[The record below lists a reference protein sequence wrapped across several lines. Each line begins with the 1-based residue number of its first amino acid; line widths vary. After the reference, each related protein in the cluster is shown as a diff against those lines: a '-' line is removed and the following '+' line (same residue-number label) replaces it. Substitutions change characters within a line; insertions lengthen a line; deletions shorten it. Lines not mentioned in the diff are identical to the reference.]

1 MASRAVKA
9 YAPASIS
16 NIGPG
21 FDVLGLAIDKPG
33 DVAIAQRTPQPGLS
47 FILRGKSDGIP
58 SDARTNVAA
67 YVARLLLDELKPS
80 FGVKLTLDKKM
91 PISSGLGSSAASG
104 VAALVA
110 VNALLGNPLTRT
122 DLIPFALEGE
132 RIIAGSAH
140 ADNIAPSLLGGAVIV
155 RSYDPLDVIRIPI
168 RNSIFWVVAHP
179 HLLVSTAYARKI
191 LPEMVPLKSAVRQWG
206 NVGGIVAGLIKG
218 DAKRVGICVED
229 VIVEPVRAGLIPGFF
244 DVKRAA
250 LEAGATGCS
259 ISGSG
264 PSVFAVA
271 ASLQSARKIAASM
284 KRAFQEFAK
293 VQSDLF
299 VSRANIRGAVII

>member
-1 MASRAVKA
+1 MSIRAVKA

-33 DVAIAQRTPQPGLS
+33 DVAVAQRDRQPGLS
-47 FILRGKSDGIP
+47 FVLRGKTDGIP

-67 YVARLLLDELKPS
+67 FVAALLLGELKPS

-104 VAALVA
+104 VAALMA
-110 VNALLGNPLTRT
+110 VNALLGSPLTKSE
-122 DLIPFALEGE
+122 LIPFALEGE

-155 RSYDPLDVIRIPI
+155 RSYDPLDVIKLRI

-179 HLLVSTAYARKI
+179 HCVVSTAYARKI
-191 LPEMVPLKSAVRQWG
+191 LPEMIPLKSAVRQWG

-218 DAKRVGICVED
+218 DAKRVGTCVED
-229 VIVEPVRAGLIPGFF
+229 VIVEPLRAGLIPGFH
-244 DVKRAA
+244 DVKHAA

-264 PSVFAVA
+264 PSIFAVA
-271 ASLQSARKIAASM
+271 ISLESAKKIAGAM
-284 KRAFQEFAK
+284 KRAFGKSANM
-293 VQSDLF
+293 QSDLF
-299 VSRANIRGAVII
+299 ISRANLRGAMVV